1 MHCSD
6 EELLAHLDGELPPL
20 RHIRVW
26 FHLKSCWRCRTR
38 LDASEQE
45 IHRLAV
51 AMDEWPF
58 PPPEWGPTAEKRLLS
73 RIEEHEDE
81 LAKVPRRTIRFA
93 IPAAG
98 VAAASLAVIAA
109 WHFGIHRANAPIRP
123 VEVIA
128 HAAGVETTLY
138 AQPVHQTFSVQ
149 IVQSRPTAK
158 TVDSEL
164 QIWSDRSSGRFAS
177 RLSGPGGELRH
188 AMWRPAKS
196 REFVY
201 RGGGNRL
208 VERQQHRIE
217 AASLTSLAANGLDPD
232 QIEST
237 FLNWMES
244 RSWNPIS
251 LSSDI
256 SIWAAEDGTVA
267 AAERLTG
274 HDGTPLIR
282 ITARRKTRTLVAVLS
297 LDVDSSNY
305 QPRIET
311 IRFETADRTVEF
323 RLAAD
328 SIREVSR
335 AELSPAVF
343 RPDPSLEHG
352 TMAMPEGAPTGGA
365 PSVSLPPARP
375 RLNAVDIR
383 ELQARYVLHQ
393 AGACLG
399 EAVQVIEEPGGFKV
413 MRVGEASGYSA
424 GGSMDFVLRALA
436 DLRREQPL
444 AVLPDSALGVALRHA
459 WALKRLSVFF
469 ESRQTP
475 GPADP
480 SGRLLAEM
488 VRDHRGAVEREL
500 KAAGVQPP
508 GASGRRFR
516 AGDWREPAGDL
527 FPRLMQFSDAT
538 GRQRSVDGR
547 VLAAIYGYLDEL
559 KTAFPD
565 AAR

>member
-38 LDASEQE
+38 LDASEQQ

-58 PPPEWGPTAEKRLLS
+58 PPPEWSPTARKRLLS

-81 LAKVPRRTIRFA
+81 LAKAPRRGLRFA
-93 IPAAG
+93 IPVAG
-98 VAAASLAVIAA
+98 IAAASLALIIA
-109 WHFGIHRANAPIRP
+109 WHFGVRRTNALIRP
-123 VEVIA
+123 TEVIA

-138 AQPVHQTFSVQ
+138 AQPVHQTFSVE
-149 IVQSRPTAK
+149 IVQTRPAAK
-158 TVDSEL
+158 TVDSQL

-177 RLSGPGGELRH
+177 RLSGPHGELRH
-188 AMWRPAKS
+188 AMWRPAES

-201 RGGGNRL
+201 RGGSKPV
-208 VERQQHRIE
+208 VERQEHRIE
-217 AASLTSLAANGLDPD
+217 AASLTSLAENGLDPD

-237 FLNWMES
+237 FVNWMES

-274 HDGTPLIR
+274 HDGEPLIR

-297 LDVDSSNY
+297 LDVDSTNY
-305 QPRIET
+305 QPRLET

-328 SIREVSR
+328 SIQEVSR

-343 RPDPSLEHG
+343 RPDPSLERG
-352 TMAMPEGAPTGGA
+352 TAPTPEGGA
-365 PSVSLPPARP
+365 AGALPPVSLPAARP
-375 RLNAVDIR
+375 RLTAVDIR
-383 ELQARYVLHQ
+383 ELQARYALHQ

-399 EAVQVIEEPGGFKV
+399 EAVQVSEESGGFKV
-413 MRVGEASGYSA
+413 VRVGDANGYSA
-424 GGSMDFVLRALA
+424 GESMDFVLRALA

-444 AVLPDSALGVALRHA
+444 AVLPDSALGVAMRHA
-459 WALKRLSVFF
+459 WALKRLGAFF
-469 ESRQTP
+469 ESCQTP
-475 GPADP
+475 ATADP
-480 SGRLLAEM
+480 GWSLLAQM
-488 VRDHRGAVEREL
+488 VRDHRAAVEQEL
-500 KAAGVQPP
+500 TAAGVQLP
-508 GASGRRFR
+508 ASSGRRSR
-516 AGDWREPAGDL
+516 VGDWREPAGAL
-527 FPRLMQFSDAT
+527 FPSLMQWNEAAERRRPIDA
-538 GRQRSVDGR
+538 RMI
-547 VLAAIYGYLDEL
+547 AAIYGYLDEL
-559 KTAFPD
+559 KAAFPD
-565 AAR
+565 PAR